1 MTRRKI
7 YVNGILRTW
16 GDELYGDDVRVVRPR
31 TSGTGLK
38 LPPRR
43 PSLGT
48 QRRASGVV
56 RIRQALEATTR
67 KAPEVVV
74 KISGG
79 GKGMK
84 AIRAH
89 LDYISRNGQV
99 ALENQD
105 GDVLTG
111 RDDIRDLK
119 NEFQSGGF
127 GIPEEG
133 TVREAF
139 NIVLSMPPGTDRI
152 AVHDSVRSFAADE
165 FGENFRYVFACHT
178 DEAHPHVHLC
188 VVARS
193 NDGTRLN
200 PRKADLQDWRESFAG
215 HLREHGIDANA
226 TRRQA
231 RGVTKVPV
239 PQPVVN
245 MQKKRGAAP
254 GRRQSTSPLNA
265 RHTRAGDRSET
276 GQKVLR
282 AYGAMAKAM
291 AESEDVEDRK
301 MAVEIVELVKQM
313 PSIHGAH
320 MSREPDRP
328 DRSNLPRPDA
338 PKRTARNRASIGGS
352 DEPSR

>member
-1 MTRRKI
+1 M
-7 YVNGILRTW
+7 
-16 GDELYGDDVRVVRPR
+16 
-31 TSGTGLK
+31 
-38 LPPRR
+38 
-43 PSLGT
+43 
-48 QRRASGVV
+48 
-56 RIRQALEATTR
+56 
-67 KAPEVVV
+67 VV

-89 LDYISRNGQV
+89 LDYISRNGRV

-127 GIPEEG
+127 GIPEES

-152 AVHDSVRSFAADE
+152 AVHDSVRCFAADE

-200 PRKADLQDWRESFAG
+200 PRKADLQDWRESFAA

-231 RGVTKVPV
+231 RGVTRVPV
-239 PQPVVN
+239 PQPVMN
-245 MQKKRGAAP
+245 MQKKRGTAP
-254 GRRQSTSPLNA
+254 ERQQTTPPPDA
-265 RHTRAGDRSET
+265 RHIQAGDRSGTE
-276 GQKVLR
+276 QKVLR
-282 AYGAMAKAM
+282 AYGAIAKAM
-291 AESEDVEDRK
+291 AESEDVRDRK
-301 MAVEIVELVKQM
+301 VAIEIVQLVKQM
-313 PSIHGAH
+313 PAVHLEH
-320 MSREPDRP
+320 SRSQRNQPDRLAAQ
-328 DRSNLPRPDA
+328 RSGAKKSL
-338 PKRTARNRASIGGS
+338 
-352 DEPSR
+352 

>member
-1 MTRRKI
+1 MTRPKI

-31 TSGTGLK
+31 KSGTGLK

-200 PRKADLQDWRESFAG
+200 PRKTDLQDWRELFAV

-231 RGVTKVPV
+231 RGVTRAPV

-245 MQKKRGAAP
+245 MQKKRGVAP
-254 GRRQSTSPLNA
+254 GRRQSTP
-265 RHTRAGDRSET
+265 RHTLAGDRSET

-301 MAVEIVELVKQM
+301 MAVEIVKLVKQM
-313 PSIHGAH
+313 PSAQHAR
-320 MSREPDRP
+320 MPVEPDRP
-328 DRSNLPRPDA
+328 DRSRPRRPDT
-338 PKRTARNRASIGGS
+338 PKRVGRNQEPNGGS